1 CNVFEEKFSRLGKFD
16 IIASRNMIIYFDH
29 ESKLKLMERFHRILN
44 DKGRLYVGNADLI
57 PETIYFKKIFSP
69 RGVYYEKV

>member
-1 CNVFEEKFSRLGKFD
+1 
-16 IIASRNMIIYFDH
+16 
-29 ESKLKLMERFHRILN
+29 
-44 DKGRLYVGNADLI
+44 VGNADLI

>member
-1 CNVFEEKFSRLGKFD
+1 
-16 IIASRNMIIYFDH
+16 
-29 ESKLKLMERFHRILN
+29 
-44 DKGRLYVGNADLI
+44 KGRLYIGNADLI

>member
-1 CNVFEEKFSRLGKFD
+1 
-16 IIASRNMIIYFDH
+16 
-29 ESKLKLMERFHRILN
+29 
-44 DKGRLYVGNADLI
+44 GNADLI

>member
-1 CNVFEEKFSRLGKFD
+1 
-16 IIASRNMIIYFDH
+16 
-29 ESKLKLMERFHRILN
+29 
-44 DKGRLYVGNADLI
+44 DLI

>member
-1 CNVFEEKFSRLGKFD
+1 
-16 IIASRNMIIYFDH
+16 
-29 ESKLKLMERFHRILN
+29 
-44 DKGRLYVGNADLI
+44 I